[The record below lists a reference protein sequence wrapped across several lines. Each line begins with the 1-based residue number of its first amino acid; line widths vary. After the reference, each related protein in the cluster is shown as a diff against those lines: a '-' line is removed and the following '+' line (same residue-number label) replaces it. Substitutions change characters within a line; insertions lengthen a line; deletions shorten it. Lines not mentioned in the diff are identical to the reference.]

1 MNNLLNIL
9 LKGYRTVKKWVSRRK
24 SGRHITLYYAVGTG
38 GQGRIFA
45 EMPSRDTD
53 RNVWVGNSDGFLVMV
68 VARMEA
74 LGFVLP
80 KISWQDAPVELT
92 LTLDYGNS

>member
-1 MNNLLNIL
+1 MNIF
-9 LKGYRTVKKWVSRRK
+9 LKTFHIVKKWVCKRK
-24 SGRHITLYYAVGTG
+24 SRSITLYYAVGVG

-45 EMPSRDTD
+45 EMPIRDTD
-53 RNVWVGNSDGFLVMV
+53 RNVWLGNCDGFLVMV

-80 KISWQDAPVELT
+80 KITWEDDPVKLNLVLE
-92 LTLDYGNS
+92 YGKA

>member
-1 MNNLLNIL
+1 MNIL
-9 LKGYRTVKKWVSRRK
+9 LKSWNVVKKWISRRK
-24 SGRHITLYYAVGTG
+24 NGCHITLYYAVGVG

-45 EMPSRDTD
+45 EMPSRDID
-53 RNVWVGNSDGFLVMV
+53 RNVWIGNSDGFLVMV

-80 KISWQDAPVELT
+80 KLSWPDEPVRLKLT
-92 LTLDYGNS
+92 LEYEA

>member
-1 MNNLLNIL
+1 MNIL
-9 LKGYRTVKKWVSRRK
+9 LRSYNVVKKWVSRRK
-24 SGRHITLYYAVGTG
+24 NGRHITLYYAVGVG

-45 EMPSRDTD
+45 EMPRRDTES
-53 RNVWVGNSDGFLVMV
+53 NVWVGDSDGFLVLV

-80 KISWQDAPVELT
+80 KITWEDAPVELKLS
-92 LTLDYGNS
+92 LT

>member
-1 MNNLLNIL
+1 MNIL
-9 LKGYRTVKKWVSRRK
+9 LQSWNVVKKWVSRRK
-24 SGRHITLYYAVGTG
+24 NGRHITLYYAVSRS

-45 EMPSRDTD
+45 ELPIRDPQLET
-53 RNVWVGNSDGFLVMV
+53 WVGDSDGFLVLV

-80 KISWQDAPVELT
+80 KISWDDTPVELI
-92 LTLDYGNS
+92 LTLDYGKA

>member
-1 MNNLLNIL
+1 MNIL
-9 LKGYRTVKKWVSRRK
+9 LKSWNVVKKWISRRK
-24 SGRHITLYYAVGTG
+24 NGRHITLYYAVGVG

-45 EMPSRDTD
+45 EMPISDTD
-53 RNVWVGNSDGFLVMV
+53 RNVWVGNSDGFWVMV

-80 KISWQDAPVELT
+80 KLTWQDEPVELKLS
-92 LTLDYGNS
+92 LT

>member
-1 MNNLLNIL
+1 MNIL
-9 LKGYRTVKKWVSRRK
+9 LKSYHVVKKWISRRSRRK
-24 SGRHITLYYAVGTG
+24 NGRHITLYYAVGVG

-45 EMPSRDTD
+45 EMPSRDTE
-53 RNVWVGNSDGFLVMV
+53 RNVWVGDSDGFLVLV

-80 KISWQDAPVELT
+80 KITWEDAPVELKLS
-92 LTLDYGNS
+92 LT

>member
-1 MNNLLNIL
+1 MNIL
-9 LKGYRTVKKWVSRRK
+9 LKSWNVVKKWISRRK
-24 SGRHITLYYAVGTG
+24 NGCYITLYYAVGVG

-45 EMPSRDTD
+45 EMPSRDID
-53 RNVWVGNSDGFLVMV
+53 RNVWIGNSDGFLVMV

-80 KISWQDAPVELT
+80 KLTWQDEPVELKLS
-92 LTLDYGNS
+92 LT